1 MGRTQSLQIFSFVAP
16 QATRIRDFYYVA
28 ERIHAI
34 GELRFGAES
43 QQAKDWAQAQLHKL
57 KASEA
62 ASVVRSI
69 AHLRF
74 ETKQAE
80 EVRRQVLGYFE
91 NHRGAMDYARYRRE
105 GLPIGSGAVEG
116 GCRLIG
122 ARTNGCGR
130 RWSEKGC
137 DEVVALR
144 VAVLNERLDCVRPR
158 PKLALGLAA

>member
-1 MGRTQSLQIFSFVAP
+1 M
-16 QATRIRDFYYVA
+16 A
-28 ERIHAI
+28 ERVHAI

-43 QQAKDWAQAQLHKL
+43 QQGKDWRQAQLHKL
-57 KASEA
+57 KASEV

-69 AHLRF
+69 AHLKL
-74 ETKQAE
+74 ETKQAQE
-80 EVRRQVLGYFE
+80 TRRQVLGYFE
-91 NHRGAMDYARYRRE
+91 NHRAAMDYARYQGG

-137 DEVVALR
+137 DEIVALR
-144 VAVLNERLDCVRPR
+144 VAVLNERLDCIRPR
-158 PKLALGLAA
+158 PKLTLGLAA